1 MKALGVKEH
10 PNTKVRRKVETNLLF
25 LCLAMMAIGLT
36 LSPFLMGASQFF
48 IIGVWLFTGDPI
60 RKKIERFFDN
70 KIALAIVAIYLL
82 HVIGLIYTSD
92 FHYAFKDLKVK
103 LPMLI
108 LPLVLSSVRPLTK
121 KLFDLLMLIYILA
134 VFVATCFS
142 FGYYLKND
150 YGDIREISHYISHI
164 RFCLNIVLS
173 IGIIGYYICEKRVT
187 RGENVPAFGLK
198 TALNQFLMW
207 FLFFWFAYQ
216 IYIFES
222 LSGYLAFAGM
232 VVATLLYLYF
242 TKVRST
248 TWKAVGLAVVI
259 AVPIAAGWILYRTVA
274 PMLDKPHVDFA
285 SLEKKTALGN
295 DYWHDTVCFPAENGR
310 YVGLYFCR
318 TEMREVWNRRSEL
331 DYDGLTI
338 NGENL
343 EATLARYLTSK
354 DLRKDAAGVAA
365 LDEQDIH
372 NVEQGVANY
381 VNWCHPGL
389 YSRLAETA
397 FEYNQYRQYNNPNG
411 GSLSQR
417 IEYTKASLYLIKQ
430 HPLFGV
436 GTGDI
441 PDAYQRAY
449 NEIQSPLE
457 PQYRN
462 KAHNQYLSITVGLGL
477 VGLLVF
483 LISLLTP
490 YFASN
495 RNRTYLYT
503 VFLVILLL
511 SMLPEDTIETQAGV
525 MWFAFFN
532 SLFIFALGNKE
543 ENLQKQ

>member
-1 MKALGVKEH
+1 
-10 PNTKVRRKVETNLLF
+10 
-25 LCLAMMAIGLT
+25 MMAIGLT

-48 IIGVWLFTGDPI
+48 IIFVWLFTGDSVRI
-60 RKKIERFFDN
+60 KFERFFSN
-70 KIALAIVAIYLL
+70 RIALAIVAIYLL

-108 LPLVLSSVRPLTK
+108 LPLVLSSVKPLNK

-150 YGDIREISHYISHI
+150 YGDIRKISHYISHI

-173 IGIIGYYICEKRVT
+173 IGIIGYYIYEKRIT
-187 RGENVPAFGLK
+187 KRGNVPAFGLK
-198 TALNQFLMW
+198 TALNQYLMW

-222 LSGYLAFAGM
+222 LSGYLALLGLAF
-232 VVATLLYLYF
+232 ATLLYVF
-242 TKVRST
+242 FNKVKST
-248 TWKAVGLAVVI
+248 IWRIVVMAAII
-259 AVPIAAGWILYRTVA
+259 ALPTVAGIYLYRTVA
-274 PMLDKPHVDFA
+274 PMLAKPQVDFA
-285 SLEKKTALGN
+285 SLEKTTAQGN
-295 DYWHDTVCFPAENGR
+295 YYWHDTVCFPAENGR
-310 YVGLYFCR
+310 YVGLYFCQA
-318 TEMREVWNRRSEL
+318 EMRVAWNQRSNL
-331 DYDGLTI
+331 DYDGLTL

-365 LDEQDIH
+365 LDEQDIY

-397 FEYNQYRQYNNPNG
+397 FEYNQYRHYNNPNR

-430 HPLFGV
+430 HPIFGV

-441 PDAYQRAY
+441 PDAYQLAY
-449 NEIQSPLE
+449 DELQSPLE

-462 KAHNQYLSITVGLGL
+462 RAHNQYLSITVGLGL

-490 YFASN
+490 FFASK

-503 VFLVILLL
+503 AFLVILLL
-511 SMLPEDTIETQAGV
+511 SMLPDDTIETQAGV